1 MSETITG
8 EVRQILEP
16 GDEQHYV
23 VREPLSEQL
32 KQGRYLAVVRTEQ
45 PPWYA
50 RLAETLP
57 FPLGF
62 AVEFLTAVYA
72 LAVSELPEASKWD
85 RRVVIDEPGFT
96 EGETVTLTVSEEIVD
111 TETVTTEVQG

>member
-1 MSETITG
+1 MSERITG
-8 EVRQILEP
+8 KVLQLLEP

-57 FPLGF
+57 FPLGIS
-62 AVEFLTAVYA
+62 VGFLTTAYA
-72 LAVSELPEASKWD
+72 LTISDLPEASQWD
-85 RRVVIDEPGFT
+85 RRVVVDEPEFS
-96 EGETVTLTVSEEIVD
+96 EGDTVTLTVAEEIVD
-111 TETVTTEVQG
+111 TETVTTEVQA